1 MFHKFLTVAFFH
13 TLPMSYLKFYCRVL
27 KFLHWFFLSIVC
39 KFSRNLVLKTNGER
53 VSNNC
58 TYRVH
63 QSERNPNCGTRW
75 ERCGMCPK
83 RTGTIT
89 CPPTDRSSQTGEV
102 GDRQRTRPRAITIT
116 QMGTAL
122 TTDTIKNL
130 LNKVTK
136 ILLSFEIVFF

>member
-1 MFHKFLTVAFFH
+1 
-13 TLPMSYLKFYCRVL
+13 
-27 KFLHWFFLSIVC
+27 
-39 KFSRNLVLKTNGER
+39 
-53 VSNNC
+53 
-58 TYRVH
+58 
-63 QSERNPNCGTRW
+63 
-75 ERCGMCPK
+75 MCPK

-102 GDRQRTRPRAITIT
+102 GDRQRTKPRAITIT

-136 ILLSFEIVFF
+136 ILLSFEIFNFIKKSFTTFALNPPDGGWSQKPMETVLEIV